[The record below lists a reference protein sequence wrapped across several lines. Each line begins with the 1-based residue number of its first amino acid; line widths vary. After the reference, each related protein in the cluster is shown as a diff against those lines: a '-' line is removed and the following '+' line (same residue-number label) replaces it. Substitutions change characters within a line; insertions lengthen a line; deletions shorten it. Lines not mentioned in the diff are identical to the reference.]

1 MYSLAIATILVV
13 DTRRETVA
21 MGAQKY
27 IFLISIVLNG
37 VYGHGR
43 LKDGRAADVRS
54 GFDQDLYESVLDP
67 EQCQAQLSYLANSNL
82 RNLFIDASGKP
93 PSGFLEGNWNDLG
106 DYHQCLKIN
115 QVENDMRFQGKY
127 CTLRI
132 PINQNPIE
140 GTPTWPTELP
150 TLPSTFPTF
159 PSDFTFPT
167 APTTPTT
174 VPNTASTSDPT
185 LAPTTGPT
193 LAPTGT
199 TDDWLE
205 WTIAPD
211 SFNIKQAKTLEK
223 FSSLR
228 NYVFG
233 ITGMGEPI
241 ESRIFPI
248 YIAASMRSVIAVCVP
263 RVCTATEAVDFIQ
276 SRIAFLNFTYDE
288 YYCRLP
294 DDKPFVAAD
303 YVAISIFS
311 FIGLLL
317 ILSTSYDLIQTFLY
331 KRESSRLNPIF
342 VSFSIY
348 TNTRRFLSF
357 KSTPGALEC
366 VDGIRAISMMWVVVG
381 HTYCMTLLGFVHNV
395 ADTMTWISSFSATWI
410 NSAPITVDTFFMLSG
425 VLAVYTVIGKITRM
439 RFIKTIHL
447 FYLNRLLRMFP
458 LLAAL
463 VLLQASLFNHVSD
476 GPYWLNQAHA
486 AENCRTYWWAALLH
500 IQNYVNP
507 LEICL
512 AQTWYLSVDMQL
524 YIICPIVLVFM
535 FGRERIAW
543 CALTAIV
550 LLSLLS
556 SSLYSFLFDFSA
568 ALANPARIADFQR
581 YVQRYYLNTLTRAPP
596 FFIGMIYGYLLY
608 LCKDK
613 KIRISKIN
621 VAILWFLSFAMM
633 AFCIFTIYPVM
644 QTDHTAQVFD
654 NFLNAYM
661 RAIWA
666 IGLGWVI
673 FGCVHGY
680 GGPINW
686 FLSLQMWKLPARLS
700 YAVYLVHLPIIY
712 VSTGTWVKTYYFT
725 DGNNIYRFI
734 SDLSL
739 AFIFAF
745 ILCITIDAPCS
756 TLQKLLMN
764 GGKKRPQQKPAVV
777 AEESPEVVSAR
788 NDRFIKTTL

>member
-1 MYSLAIATILVV
+1 
-13 DTRRETVA
+13 
-21 MGAQKY
+21 MGALKY

-43 LKDGRAADVRS
+43 LKQGRTVDLRS

-67 EQCQAQLSYLANSNL
+67 VQCQAQLQFLVNSDL
-82 RNLFIDASGKP
+82 KYQFIDASGKP
-93 PSGFLEGNWNDLG
+93 PSGFLQGNWNDLG
-106 DYHQCLKIN
+106 DYHQCLRIN
-115 QVENDMRFQGKY
+115 EKVADDMQFQGKY
-127 CTLRI
+127 CTLRV

-140 GTPTWPTELP
+140 GTPTFP

-159 PSDFTFPT
+159 PPDFTFPT
-167 APTTPTT
+167 AAPSIPTVTGPTTEAPTTPEE
-174 VPNTASTSDPT
+174 
-185 LAPTTGPT
+185 
-193 LAPTGT
+193 
-199 TDDWLE
+199 DWIE
-205 WTIAPD
+205 WTTEPSELQMKD
-211 SFNIKQAKTLEK
+211 VRTLEK
-223 FSSLR
+223 FSSLQT
-228 NYVFG
+228 YVFG
-233 ITGMGEPI
+233 VTGMGEPI

-248 YIAASMRSVIAVCVP
+248 YIAASMRAVVAVCVP
-263 RVCTATEAVDFIQ
+263 HVCTATEAVDFIQ

-317 ILSTSYDLIQTFLY
+317 ILSTGYDLIQTFWF
-331 KRESSRLNPIF
+331 KRESSRVNPMF
-342 VSFSIY
+342 VSFSVY
-348 TNTRRFLSF
+348 TNTRRFLTF

-395 ADTMTWISSFSATWI
+395 SDTVDWISSFSATWI

-458 LLAAL
+458 LLATL

-524 YIICPIVLVFM
+524 YIICPIILVFM

-543 CALTAIV
+543 CALTGIV

-556 SSLYSFLFDFSA
+556 SSLYSFMNDYSA
-568 ALANPARIADFQR
+568 ALANPKRIMQFQS
-581 YVQRYYLNTLTRAPP
+581 YVQRYYLNTLARAPP
-596 FFIGMIYGYLLY
+596 FFVGMIYGYLLY

-613 KIRISKIN
+613 KIRISKLN
-621 VAILWFLSFAMM
+621 VIILWFISFAMM

-644 QTDHTAQVFD
+644 QLEHTAQVFD

-673 FGCVHGY
+673 FACVHGY

-686 FLSLQMWKLPARLS
+686 FLSLQIWKLPARLS

-725 DGNNIYRFI
+725 DGNNLYRFM

-745 ILCITIDAPCS
+745 LLCITIDAPCS

-764 GGKKRPQQKPAVV
+764 GGKKPRPQKPAVV
-777 AEESPEVVSAR
+777 IEESPEVVSAR